1 MHQFRL
7 ILLISAVCTLHTIV
21 FSQDRESLQD
31 AQPIRWAANP
41 QAAIQ
46 LRQATGRPLLIYVTA
61 DYCGYCRKMER
72 DTWSNQGVS
81 QKIRDRFI
89 SLKLDAE
96 KHADLVSRLG
106 IKGLPTTIVF
116 NDSGEQIQTISGYSR
131 PEALLTVLETA
142 SPPTVS
148 IRDGD
153 VGRATL
159 PQ

>member
-1 MHQFRL
+1 MHPFRL
-7 ILLISAVCTLHTIV
+7 ILLISAVCTLHTIA

-31 AQPIRWAANP
+31 AQPIRWTANP
-41 QAAIQ
+41 PNAIQ
-46 LRQATGRPLLIYVTA
+46 LQQATGRPLLIYVTA

-72 DTWSNQGVS
+72 DTWSNGGVS

-89 SLKLDAE
+89 PLKLDAE
-96 KHADLVSRLG
+96 KHAEIVSRLG

-116 NDSGEQIQTISGYSR
+116 NGAGEHVQTVSGYSR
-131 PEALLTVLETA
+131 PEALLTVLEAA

-148 IRDGD
+148 IRDED

-159 PQ
+159 PR